1 MVELFYSPTP
11 NGRKISIMLEETKIN
26 YKITSIKLSKDE
38 QFKPEFLK
46 LNPYGKIPAIIDHEK
61 NLTLIESGAILIY
74 LAKKSNKFLP
84 KENEI
89 RIFEWLMFQISNVG
103 PTLGQLHHFSHFN
116 PGKSLY
122 SEERFYKGA
131 LRVYA
136 ALNNQL
142 KKNKYIAGKEYSI
155 ADISLFP
162 WIARHDWHMPDRINL
177 RNDYK
182 FLVNW
187 YDRVGSRPA
196 VIKGYDCLNTGEKIP
211 KIKL

>member
-1 MVELFYSPTP
+1 MIELFYSPTP
-11 NGRKISIMLEETKIN
+11 NGRKIPIMLEEIGIKYKITKIN
-26 YKITSIKLSKDE
+26 LGKEE

-46 LNPYGKIPAIIDHEK
+46 INPYGKIPAIIDHEK
-61 NLTLIESGAILIY
+61 DLVLTESGAILIY
-74 LAKKSNKFLP
+74 LARKSGQFLP
-84 KENEI
+84 KKNET

-103 PTLGQLHHFSHFN
+103 PNLGQLHHFSHFN

-122 SEERFYKGA
+122 SEERFYKA
-131 LRVYA
+131 AVRVYT

-142 KKNKYIAGKEYSI
+142 KKNNYFAGTEYSI
-155 ADISLFP
+155 ADISMFP

-182 FLVNW
+182 SLVNW
-187 YDRVGSRPA
+187 YERVGSRSA

-211 KIKL
+211 KI